1 MLVTGASE
9 DDPRTLLAG
18 DIHVLGVDVVCGEIV
33 RAMRDEGVRAIV
45 LKGPSFADWL
55 YTDGTRRRYGD
66 VDLLVSPAQL
76 EQANAV
82 LSGRGFVP
90 HTPGEHPLRDP
101 TAGQPWVRERD
112 DAVIDLHVRLHGVGA
127 PAAIAWTELSADTER
142 LRVGGIKAEV
152 LRPSARALHVALHAA
167 QHGSR
172 ASKTIE
178 DLRRALAVLDEDL
191 WHEAAILAAHIQALP
206 AFATGLRHLPEGGV
220 LAARLAL
227 PDDIPPEITLR
238 AGFRTPLALG
248 LDAVARAHGPA
259 AKLRLLGRLAIPSPS
274 LMRARQ
280 PLARRGVIGLLLAY
294 LWRLPYLVYWAGP
307 ALWAWMRARRQSHP
321 HRPPGP

>member
-1 MLVTGASE
+1 MG
-9 DDPRTLLAG
+9 
-18 DIHVLGVDVVCGEIV
+18 
-33 RAMRDEGVRAIV
+33 DEGVRAIV

-82 LSGRGFVP
+82 LSRHGFVP

-142 LRVGGIKAEV
+142 QRVGGIKVEV

-172 ASKTIE
+172 ASKPIE

-220 LAARLAL
+220 LAARLGA
-227 PDDIPPEITLR
+227 
-238 AGFRTPLALG
+238 AGRDPAGDHAARG
-248 LDAVARAHGPA
+248 LSDAARARPRRGGA
-259 AKLRLLGRLAIPSPS
+259 
-274 LMRARQ
+274 RAR
-280 PLARRGVIGLLLAY
+280 PGGEAAAARPARRSP
-294 LWRLPYLVYWAGP
+294 RL
-307 ALWAWMRARRQSHP
+307 R
-321 HRPPGP
+321 